1 MLKTEGEM
9 IMKTLRIKGKGCMC
23 FIPDWIELVIT
34 VESVDENYDN
44 ALKYHAEKIKKLEKC
59 LEIVGLDVD
68 DLKTLSMSTDTL
80 SDFGVSL
87 NYENYIKNGIKISQM
102 LKIGMPYILPVVE
115 NTVNEVLSSGIS
127 AEITLIQT
135 VLDKEKLEKE
145 VIEKVV
151 KTLKKK
157 AKALARAA
165 NSKLSEVVSIEYHE
179 KNMETERYI
188 SQDYYENSF
197 APIVRSEL
205 FNYNFLSGELEMED
219 EVEVVWKLKRKDKG
233 GKANDKRRK

>member
-1 MLKTEGEM
+1 ME
-9 IMKTLRIKGKGCMC
+9 TLRIKGKGCMC
-23 FIPDWIELVIT
+23 FVPDWIELVVT
-34 VESVDENYDN
+34 VESVDENYDK

-59 LEIVGLDVD
+59 LKIVGLDVD

-115 NTVNEVLSSGIS
+115 NTVNEVLFSGIS
-127 AEITLIQT
+127 AEIMLVQT
-135 VLDKEKLEKE
+135 VLDKEKLEAKMLK
-145 VIEKVV
+145 KVV

-157 AKALARAA
+157 AKALAKAA
-165 NSKLSEVVSIEYHE
+165 DSKLGEVVSIKYHE

-197 APIVRSEL
+197 APIVRSKL
-205 FNYNFLSGELEMED
+205 FNYNFLPGELEMED

-233 GKANDKRRK
+233 GKNNGKRRK